1 MTVKV
6 ANMNGHVFMEVTE
19 LKDMFTP
26 EQVYQIASQ
35 GYIFF
40 VNGVMVASDEVI
52 LRATEAYFKEMQ
64 QGV

>member
-6 ANMNGHVFMEVTE
+6 ANMQGHVFMKVTE

-26 EQVYQIASQ
+26 EQVHQIASQ

-40 VNGVMVASDEVI
+40 VNGIMVAPDEVI
-52 LRATEAYFKEMQ
+52 LRATEAYFRELQ
-64 QGV
+64 ENV

>member
-26 EQVYQIASQ
+26 EQVHQIASQ

-40 VNGVMVASDEVI
+40 VNGVMVAPDEVI
-52 LRATEAYFKEMQ
+52 LRATEAYFKELQ

>member
-6 ANMNGHVFMEVTE
+6 ANMNGHVFMKVTE

-40 VNGVMVASDEVI
+40 VNGVMVAPDEVI